1 VRAGADGQG
10 RGRMSARPPVYL
22 DHQATTPLDP
32 RVLERILPYL
42 SEHFGNPHSLG
53 HAFGWRAES
62 AVAQAREQVAA
73 LIGAAPD
80 EIVFTSG
87 ATEANNLALKGL
99 AEAYRGRK
107 SHLVTSAV
115 EHKCVLESCRH
126 LARQGATV
134 TVLPVDSRGRVD
146 PGAVA
151 AAIGDDTLAVSIMAA
166 QNEIG
171 TLQPIAEIGAVCAER
186 GVIFHTDAAQAAGKI
201 PLDVAAMGIG
211 LMSLSA
217 HKMYGPKGIGALYVR
232 RRPRVRLVAQMDGG
246 GQEGGL
252 RSGTLSPALCV
263 GFGAACAF
271 AAVEMA
277 EEAARLTGLRDRLHR
292 KLTESLP
299 DVDLNGDAE
308 RRLPGNLNIAFGGAD
323 GEALVAALG
332 DVALSTGS
340 ACSTGSVEP
349 SYVLAALGLDPDRA
363 RASVRIGLGRFTT
376 EDDVE
381 YAAERIVA
389 AVRAARDG
397 TAIRAGAAP

>member
-1 VRAGADGQG
+1 
-10 RGRMSARPPVYL
+10 MSSARPPVYL

-32 RVLERILPYL
+32 RVLERMLPYL

-107 SHLVTSAV
+107 GHLVTSAV

-126 LARQGATV
+126 LARRGATV
-134 TVLPVDSRGRVD
+134 TVLPVDSRGLVD

-151 AAIGDDTLAVSIMAA
+151 AAIGDDTFAVSIMAA

-171 TLQPIAEIGAVCAER
+171 TLQPIAEIGAVCAAR

-217 HKMYGPKGIGALYVR
+217 HKMYGPKGVGALYVR

-271 AAVEMA
+271 AAAEMA

-308 RRLPGNLNIAFGGAD
+308 RRLPGNLNLAFAGAD

-332 DVALSTGS
+332 EVALSTGS

-349 SYVLAALGLDPDRA
+349 SYVLAALGLAPDRA

-376 EDDVE
+376 EGEVD

-389 AVRAARDG
+389 AVRAARKG
-397 TAIRAGAAP
+397 AAARAGAAP